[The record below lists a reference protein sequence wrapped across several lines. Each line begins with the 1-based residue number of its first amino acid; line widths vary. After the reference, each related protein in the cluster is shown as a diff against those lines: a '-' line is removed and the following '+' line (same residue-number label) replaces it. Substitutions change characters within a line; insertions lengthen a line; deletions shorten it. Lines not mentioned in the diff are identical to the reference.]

1 MAKHLKKSGFKRQ
14 SAGGKRYQK
23 KQKKT
28 PRHSFNF
35 TGILGKLKNG
45 LLSVCG
51 KILSACKKTAGKLLS
66 LLPRRERYRSK
77 HGRQNNSK
85 IIPFSESQRY
95 DGSGRHSRDIRSHSS
110 KTSVFWEKV
119 KNALLFAYENT
130 IGRLTALIFHRER
143 YRSRHVNRKSRE
155 IVSFSEQQNEIAS
168 EQQIESA
175 SEQISR
181 EAKPKEAKPE
191 EAKREKEAR
200 RFKIGLPKIGRR
212 KKEKLLARTAN
223 LPTTKQLEEELKRE
237 RTKKEGNRLVRNI
250 IFALVTVSAAAV
262 LVATL
267 FLPILQ
273 IYGTSMT
280 PTLTEG
286 DIVLSVKG
294 SQFERGDVISFYY
307 NNKILVKRVIAFEGE
322 YVNIGEDGTVY
333 INNKTIEEPYLTEK
347 AFGECDLKLPYQV
360 PAGKIFVLGDHRDTS
375 VDSRSSVMGCISE
388 EQIVGKIIF
397 RVWPFDQMGGI

>member
-110 KTSVFWEKV
+110 KTSGFWEKV
-119 KNALLFAYENT
+119 KNALLVAYENT

-168 EQQIESA
+168 EQLSQ
-175 SEQISR
+175 
-181 EAKPKEAKPE
+181 EAKPKEAKQ
-191 EAKREKEAR
+191 EKKAR
-200 RFKIGLPKIGRR
+200 RFEIALPKIGRR